1 MDWTKVVSAA
11 ILLLLVAATIVGNI
25 YFQRWN
31 RRRGERL
38 ASEAAAR
45 GETVPTRIG
54 LRIVLIAFSVIIII
68 IGGILLIRG

>member
-1 MDWTKVVSAA
+1 MWAA
-11 ILLLLVAATIVGNI
+11 ILLLPVAATIVGNI

-38 ASEAAAR
+38 ASEAAAS

-54 LRIVLIAFSVIIII
+54 L
-68 IGGILLIRG
+68 LLIRG